1 MKVSDIKFTNAE
13 LVNLFEECKAFS
25 ERMLDKDSEM
35 YKWFHSDENIAAAK
49 DVAPNKEADKS

>member
-1 MKVSDIKFTNAE
+1 MKVSDIKFTNEE

-35 YKWFHSDENIAAAK
+35 YKWFHNDDNIAAAR
-49 DVAPNKEADKS
+49 DEAPNKEANNS

>member
-13 LVNLFEECKAFS
+13 LVNLFEECKVFS

-35 YKWFHSDENIAAAK
+35 YKWFHNDENIAAAR
-49 DVAPNKEADKS
+49 DETSNKEDGSN